1 MSRIVWIA
9 SYPKSGN
16 TWTRAFL
23 HNLFLNAEKPYDIN
37 KMDALNSNE
46 AAVPNF
52 GVVDDR
58 PWQDWTPDDVA
69 AARPK
74 VQLEIAMA
82 RPHNV
87 FCKTHL
93 AVLNVRGHPTI
104 NLDVTAGAI
113 YLVRNPLDI
122 APSLKDHQGLPM
134 FKIIEM
140 MNTVNFETPTTEKMV
155 GEPWGNW
162 SQNVE
167 SWTAKPNPALHV
179 MRYESMLADPLKAF
193 TDLVRFLNIDTTKQR
208 IRKAVEHSSFE
219 TLRRM
224 EERDGFWER
233 TIAQKKFFR
242 RGQAGGWRDELTD
255 EEAHAIVDT
264 HRAQMER
271 FGYVPEGF

>member
-52 GVVDDR
+52 GFVDDR

-104 NLDVTAGAI
+104 NMDVTAGAI

-264 HRAQMER
+264 HRTQMER